1 MEETNLIKKCK
12 PVLHISPVKSVL
24 NKPKTVKK
32 SLKLENNSISKKNK
46 SKLPIRIREAL
57 LYPSNLKAYNYLDG
71 QGNLFSNKT
80 IEEIYKFNELP
91 TGSDILTLLGLSFLS
106 YTKNEK
112 DGSLYC
118 KFESN
123 THLSD
128 KINLSRKQVIIALKR
143 LLEGIFL
150 FENKDSKFQAIN
162 IIIPD
167 IEHSKLSKQTER
179 HFKFNSYYFNND
191 PKNSGILYY
200 EDDFI
205 KYLSYLPKRSL
216 LYSILFFI
224 HFIHIFTR
232 KTKYPSEHLMM
243 EELKKYIFGRELKNR
258 NDIIPKIKKMLDSLI
273 KISYIKGY
281 ELITDSSTG
290 KIIKIKCIEIT
301 IPKSVT

>member
-57 LYPSNLKAYNYLDG
+57 LYPSNLKAYNYQDE
-71 QGNLFSNKT
+71 QGNLFPDKT

-106 YTKNEK
+106 YTKDE
-112 DGSLYC
+112 SLYC

-128 KINLSRKQVIIALKR
+128 KINLSRKQVIKALKR
-143 LLEGIFL
+143 LLKGIFL
-150 FENKDSKFQAIN
+150 FENKNSKFQAVS
-162 IIIPD
+162 IIFPD
-167 IEHSKLSKQTER
+167 IEHSKLLKQTER

-200 EDDFI
+200 FDDLI
-205 KYLSYLPKRSL
+205 KYLSYPLKRSL

-232 KTKYPSEHLMM
+232 KTKYPSEHLNM
-243 EELKKYIFGRELKNR
+243 EELKKYIFGRQLKNR
-258 NDIIPKIKKMLDSLI
+258 NDIIPTIKEMLDSLI
-273 KISYIKGY
+273 KINYIKGY
-281 ELITDSSTG
+281 EFITDSTTG

-301 IPKSVT
+301 IPKGVT

>member
-12 PVLHISPVKSVL
+12 SDLHILPVKSVL
-24 NKPKTVKK
+24 KKPKTVKK

-57 LYPSNLKAYNYLDG
+57 LYPSNLKAYNYQDG
-71 QGNLFSNKT
+71 QGNLFPDKT

-91 TGSDILTLLGLSFLS
+91 TGSDLLTLLGLSFLS
-106 YTKNEK
+106 YTK
-112 DGSLYC
+112 DGNLYC
-118 KFESN
+118 KFESKS
-123 THLSD
+123 HLSD

-150 FENKDSKFQAIN
+150 FDNKGSKFQAVS

-167 IEHSKLSKQTER
+167 NEHSKLSKQTER

-191 PKNSGILYY
+191 SGIIFY
-200 EDDFI
+200 EEDFI
-205 KYLSYLPKRSL
+205 KYLSYLHPRSL
-216 LYSILFFI
+216 LYSILFWI

-232 KTKYPSEHLMM
+232 KTKYPSEHLNM
-243 EELKKYIFGRELKNR
+243 EELKKYIFGRVVKNR
-258 NDIIPKIKKMLDSLI
+258 NDIISMIEKMLDSLI
-273 KISYIKGY
+273 KINYIKGY
-281 ELITDSSTG
+281 ELITDSTTG